1 MGKLERVQ
9 QEIAAMTPEELAAF
23 DAWYLAFEADA
34 WDRRIERDV
43 ASGRLDEAA
52 QRALAAHRR
61 GRSGPL

>member
-52 QRALAAHRR
+52 QCALAGHRR